1 MTLNEIVDIAKSI
14 QAKWTS
20 NVVNSRPGEQS
31 SLQSHLGVTATYS
44 SITAEIS
51 RWVSV
56 LSDLA
61 KKPRVSQAISK
72 HLILPLGVSLQSVS
86 KALDQTGNGVE
97 WICTERNF
105 ATQYAS
111 VIYLVRAL
119 SLDSAREAAAIT
131 DAAKDRISQDISVIQ
146 NATEH
151 AKFFSDG
158 WPDLNIKIATIEDA
172 EESASSK
179 LEVVTAAANKAVT
192 DISKEQESI
201 SSAATTSSE
210 EINSSLES
218 FNAALKTA
226 NEVLA
231 DAQKI
236 HTEAQKIRGE
246 TQSIAAKTKMDL
258 ENSTV
263 ALNSAIEQ
271 EKQTQSR
278 LTKALQSAQ
287 MEGLAG
293 SFTTMSLKTETS
305 IQQTQQRFDRALLY
319 LLLIGALAVVFE
331 IQNGFAKTA
340 EEFAFR
346 LIRMLSLATPGIW
359 IAWIASRK
367 LSALNR
373 VFTDYQYKSASA
385 LAYESYRQT
394 VNDSGN
400 DELKQQLLAFAIRS
414 FGENPTHYYD
424 SSKNEASS
432 PLEAILEKMPLLG
445 KNKSD
450 ASKTT

>member
-1 MTLNEIVDIAKSI
+1 M
-14 QAKWTS
+14 
-20 NVVNSRPGEQS
+20 
-31 SLQSHLGVTATYS
+31 
-44 SITAEIS
+44 
-51 RWVSV
+51 
-56 LSDLA
+56 LSELA
-61 KKPRVSQAISK
+61 KRPRVSQSISK
-72 HLILPLGVSLQSVS
+72 QLLLPLGASLQSMS
-86 KALDQTGNGVE
+86 KALDNANNGVE
-97 WICTERNF
+97 WMCTERNF
-105 ATQYAS
+105 ATQYAQ

-119 SLDSAREAAAIT
+119 SHDSAREAAAIT
-131 DAAKDRISQDISVIQ
+131 DAAKDRISQDVNVIQ
-146 NATEH
+146 NATER
-151 AKFFSDG
+151 AELFSNG
-158 WPDLNIKIATIEDA
+158 WPDLKTRIATIEDA

-179 LEVVTAAANKAVT
+179 LEAVTAAANKAIA
-192 DISKEQESI
+192 DITAEQKSVGAA
-201 SSAATTSSE
+201 AATSSDEIATS
-210 EINSSLES
+210 IES
-218 FNAALKTA
+218 FNAALKAA
-226 NEVLA
+226 NEMLA
-231 DAQKI
+231 EAQKI
-236 HTEAQKIRGE
+236 HVEAQKIRGE
-246 TQSIAAKTKMDL
+246 TQSTAAKTKADL

-271 EKQTQSR
+271 EEHTQRR
-278 LTKALQSAQ
+278 LSKALQSAQ

-305 IQQTQQRFDRALLY
+305 IQQTQERFDRALLY
-319 LLLIGALAVVFE
+319 LLLIGALAVIFE

-432 PLEAILEKMPLLG
+432 PLDALLEKMPFIG

-450 ASKTT
+450 TSKNIS